1 MAFRGY
7 REYQGLGCPNRNEG
21 NFLELMNLLANYDSL
36 LEQHLLTSDRNSTYL
51 SPDIQNEL
59 IQSLLAQV
67 LSNMVSEIK
76 EVLCSNY

>member
-7 REYQGLGCPNRNEG
+7 REYQGLGCPNTNEG
-21 NFLELMNLLANYDSL
+21 IFLELMNVLANYDSL